1 MNDREAIE
9 EIKNRIDLVNLVS
22 RTVTLKKAGRHYKG
36 LCPFHQ
42 EKTPSFIVSP
52 EIGSFKCFGCGKGG
66 DAFTFLMETDGFDF
80 PEALKTLAKETGV
93 KLPEPKRSVK
103 DNSEI
108 LRKAMEASKLT
119 YNYLLTEHKSGKIT
133 LDYLLSRGLTPETI
147 NEFGF
152 GFAPNTW
159 HFMENY
165 LKKKGFNQKDLLETG
180 LITKNENGKIYDRF
194 RGRLMIPINDER
206 GQLVG
211 YTARITEKDQEPKY
225 INSPE
230 SNLYHKSQV
239 LFNLDNA
246 KRAIKKEDRAII
258 VEGPFDAL
266 IPGTLGVPNIVA
278 TLGTALTKE
287 HLKLLSRYTLNI
299 VLCFDSDAGG
309 SLATDRA
316 IELASG
322 SDLNILVAQLP
333 QGVDPDE
340 LAVTDPAILKGLIE
354 KASPIF
360 DYYFNM
366 VASGENLKTAKGKKA
381 VKDRLLPIVA
391 GMKDKV
397 LRDHYQNLLEEIVES
412 KIDLGK
418 VQIGQK
424 SPAYTSLSSIV
435 GRQTKEQYLLSLLMN
450 AEESEIPL
458 LLPQLENVFED
469 ADQVIYLAIVN
480 QAKKGN
486 IDIKALRDAM
496 EGDVLATFERIF
508 LTDVS
513 EVSQDQKS
521 FRKEWESVLR
531 NALTG
536 SIKLKLKRIAT
547 QLKLAED
554 AGDFVSMGKLQTEL
568 TETMKKLI

>member
-9 EIKNRIDLVNLVS
+9 EIKNRIDLVGLVS
-22 RTVTLKKAGRHYKG
+22 RTVALKKAGRHYKG

-66 DAFTFLMETDGFDF
+66 DAFTFLMETDGLDF

-93 KLPEPKRSVK
+93 KLPEPKRVAK
-103 DNSEI
+103 DNSET

-133 LDYLLSRGLTPETI
+133 LDYLLSRGLSPENI

-180 LITKNENGKIYDRF
+180 LITKNETGKIYDRF

-211 YTARITEKDQEPKY
+211 YTARITEKEQEPKY

-239 LFNLDNA
+239 LFNLDKA

-333 QGVDPDE
+333 KGVDPDE
-340 LAVTDPAILKGLIE
+340 LAVTDPAKFRQIIE
-354 KASPIF
+354 MASPIF
-360 DYYFNM
+360 DYYFNL
-366 VASGENLKTAKGKKA
+366 VAGGENLKTARGKKA
-381 VKDRLLPIVA
+381 VKDKLLPIVA

-418 VQIGQK
+418 IQMGQK
-424 SPAYTSLSSIV
+424 PPVYNSLSSIA
-435 GRQTKEQYLLSLLMN
+435 GRQTKEQYLLSLLLN